1 LRWGNNV
8 KLLPFFYI
16 LTTKDMA
23 VIVAK
28 AKNDKSK
35 PKKEFI
41 DLSLEHKHYK
51 QSQKIY
57 KILFFSSLIVNISLL
72 LYINLI

>member
-1 LRWGNNV
+1 M
-8 KLLPFFYI
+8 LLPFFYI

-28 AKNDKSK
+28 SKNEKFK

-51 QSQKIY
+51 NSQKAY
-57 KILFFSSLIVNISLL
+57 KLLFFISLIVNISLFLYIL
-72 LYINLI
+72 LY